1 MQRCTGQH
9 PGKGLTAAMASPVL
23 LSLRTLTKFTL
34 IKYVWLTVSLLKFF
48 FLRNRHIYHILL
60 FHCLT
65 LFSSKLSTL
74 PIAQAD
80 FKTM

>member
-1 MQRCTGQH
+1 MPRCTGQH

-48 FLRNRHIYHILL
+48 IIRNRHIYVYIYLNIKVCFYFIVSHY
-60 FHCLT
+60 
-65 LFSSKLSTL
+65 SVQS
-74 PIAQAD
+74 
-80 FKTM
+80 